1 MPWRYLQGDAV
12 ALTRRTH
19 ERVWRS
25 NLCPYRDAPA
35 RRPHKDDTAND
46 AARLDQ
52 IDATITGLFARRAE
66 PSLDG
71 SDASHSRARTFR
83 VKLLVCIDQH
93 ACE

>member
-1 MPWRYLQGDAV
+1 MN
-12 ALTRRTH
+12 RRTR
-19 ERVWRS
+19 ERDWRS
-25 NLCPYRDAPA
+25 NLCPIWGASA
-35 RRPHKDDTAND
+35 QRPREDDTAIGV
-46 AARLDQ
+46 ARLDQ